1 LEEAERVLRAAFEK
15 SIFAVGD
22 DDLEDVVVR
31 LLTERHETVAT
42 AESCTGGYVAHRLTN
57 VAGASAVFGTGFVT
71 YANEAKIAE
80 LGVDAQFIE
89 QHGAVSEVV
98 CRQMA
103 EGALRVAQA
112 SHALATTG
120 IAGSAGGSAAKP
132 VGTVFIALASSG
144 AETQVQQRRFQT
156 DRESFKRLVSQTAL
170 EMLRQRLLLPPS
182 PSGR

>member
-1 LEEAERVLRAAFEK
+1 
-15 SIFAVGD
+15 
-22 DDLEDVVVR
+22 
-31 LLTERHETVAT
+31 
-42 AESCTGGYVAHRLTN
+42 
-57 VAGASAVFGTGFVT
+57 
-71 YANEAKIAE
+71 
-80 LGVDAQFIE
+80 
-89 QHGAVSEVV
+89 
-98 CRQMA
+98 MA

-182 PSGR
+182 RGGR